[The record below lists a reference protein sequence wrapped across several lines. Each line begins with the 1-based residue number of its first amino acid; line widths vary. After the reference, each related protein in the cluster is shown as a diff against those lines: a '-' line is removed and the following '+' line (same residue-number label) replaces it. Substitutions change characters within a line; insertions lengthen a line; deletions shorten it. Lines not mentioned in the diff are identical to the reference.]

1 VRAGKAPAPRSRK
14 KCAKRSPNY
23 MMKDEA
29 KKRGAMAE
37 YDYDRA
43 KSKSE
48 KGARPA
54 LMVDGAQAG
63 TLVWIKT
70 GLDSSGRRGTTQTA
84 GNANA
89 TADGAAGGE
98 AGDAGEPA
106 ECLGDRAGGGG
117 AGGECGAA

>member
-1 VRAGKAPAPRSRK
+1 LLTTLLTASNPPQPRAGRVNPAEGMNKAAQQLGRLGGLARSEAKAAANRAKAAQFWEDVRAGKAPAPRSRK

-48 KGARPA
+48 KGARPS
-54 LMVDGAQAG
+54 LMVDGAKAG
-63 TLVWIKT
+63 TLV
-70 GLDSSGRRGTTQTA
+70 
-84 GNANA
+84 
-89 TADGAAGGE
+89 
-98 AGDAGEPA
+98 
-106 ECLGDRAGGGG
+106 
-117 AGGECGAA
+117 